1 MEYVQMTLN
10 DWLEMKQK
18 LKRELLGVK
27 QSFVRIGYALRQI
40 EERKLYE
47 QDGYRSVAEFA
58 KAEYGMEPSTT
69 SRFMSINREYSID
82 GYSETLRPEFADL
95 GRSQLEEML
104 KLPESDRTMIQPET
118 PRQDIRSLKQFNKVE
133 PAAGVA
139 DDIHQMVEKFY
150 KDNPDVLNAVFEKA
164 PFTEQTVKQFAEIV
178 NPGGNRSYKK
188 GIYFLM
194 MYENRIA
201 VKKFGENPQDMT
213 WWEFC
218 NITMEI
224 FGSAAAGS
232 KTWQAYFGDACDA
245 EDDNGRV
252 NTQQAS
258 DDKEPEQNQGDET
271 ETQKSITK
279 DDDTE
284 ADSGANNAEDKPEN
298 KKEDMEHNEADDA
311 ADAEKREHDTDGTGK
326 SDNKENAGRKTVN
339 PERTTRQKKEIAPA
353 QKSAESLEKE
363 ASDEVK
369 NGEKNR
375 DKNSNAER
383 NNTEPKAGEA
393 AGKETNETEPD
404 IEAVTRTEVIEKTYG
419 SRKDYIDTLTVHGLA
434 FYMAAEFK
442 RNALND
448 EVLASLTRLEA
459 WLMQE
464 VDENGQ
470 EVE

>member
-58 KAEYGMEPSTT
+58 KAEYGLEPSTT

-213 WWEFC
+213 WWEF
-218 NITMEI
+218 
-224 FGSAAAGS
+224 
-232 KTWQAYFGDACDA
+232 
-245 EDDNGRV
+245 
-252 NTQQAS
+252 
-258 DDKEPEQNQGDET
+258 
-271 ETQKSITK
+271 
-279 DDDTE
+279 
-284 ADSGANNAEDKPEN
+284 
-298 KKEDMEHNEADDA
+298 
-311 ADAEKREHDTDGTGK
+311 
-326 SDNKENAGRKTVN
+326 
-339 PERTTRQKKEIAPA
+339 
-353 QKSAESLEKE
+353 
-363 ASDEVK
+363 
-369 NGEKNR
+369 
-375 DKNSNAER
+375 
-383 NNTEPKAGEA
+383 
-393 AGKETNETEPD
+393 
-404 IEAVTRTEVIEKTYG
+404 
-419 SRKDYIDTLTVHGLA
+419 
-434 FYMAAEFK
+434 
-442 RNALND
+442 
-448 EVLASLTRLEA
+448 
-459 WLMQE
+459 
-464 VDENGQ
+464 
-470 EVE
+470 